1 MNSEKIVQYIQ
12 KHCIADDWTLNINK
26 DDSHETRFAQNVITQ
41 HIAGA
46 MKTISLSVAFGS
58 KAGSCTVNQDD
69 EESLAYIIKT
79 AEDIAKLAPED
90 PEFVPSEGKKDI
102 PKLVNCDPETKTL
115 EPEQMVE
122 IVRKSVDRAK
132 NIGATVSGLTEK
144 HIETNALFTKNGFAG
159 EYEKSDFGHSLTLK
173 KDEVETKV
181 AYEAK
186 NFADFNLEEL
196 LEKLQNQAAT
206 LAVKQTFEPQKI
218 AVLLRPLALQEL
230 FWFMGW
236 MMDRRYADEGITPFT
251 NQIGKPFFGEKFSWL
266 STYKQPTLLAP
277 PFTSDGII
285 AEEIPWVENGIL
297 KNLYTSRYWAKKI
310 GSKPGDNYN
319 MFIPGEGY
327 SEEEML
333 QMVPRGLIVN
343 SFWYIRTVDMKA
355 GEFTGTTRDGVWYFE
370 DGKIKY
376 AVNNLRFNEIPH
388 EATKRII
395 ATGNSELAN
404 PISLLPAMLIDG
416 FNFVDKTS
424 F

>member
-12 KHCIADDWTLNINK
+12 KHCIADDWTLNISK

-41 HIAGA
+41 HIDGA

-90 PEFVPSEGKKDI
+90 PEFVPSEGKMDI
-102 PKLVNCDPETKTL
+102 PKLANCDPETKTL

-186 NFADFNLEEL
+186 NFADFNLEAL

-376 AVNNLRFNEIPH
+376 AVNNLRFNEFPH

>member
-12 KHCIADDWTLNINK
+12 KHCIADDWTLNISK

-90 PEFVPSEGKKDI
+90 PEFVPSEGKMDI
-102 PKLVNCDPETKTL
+102 PKLANCDPETKTL

-186 NFADFNLEEL
+186 NFADFNLEAL

-376 AVNNLRFNEIPH
+376 AVNNLRFNEFPH

>member
-12 KHCIADDWTLNINK
+12 KHCIADDWTLNISK

-90 PEFVPSEGKKDI
+90 PEFVPSEGKMDI
-102 PKLVNCDPETKTL
+102 PKLANCDPETKTL

-327 SEEEML
+327 TEEEML
-333 QMVPRGLIVN
+333 PMVPRGLIIN
-343 SFWYIRTVDMKA
+343 SFWYIRSVDVKA

>member
-1 MNSEKIVQYIQ
+1 MNSDKIVQYIQ
-12 KHCIADDWTLNINK
+12 KHCIADDWTLNITK

-46 MKTISLSVAFGS
+46 MKEISLSVAFGS
-58 KAGSCTVNQDD
+58 KVGSCTVNQDD
-69 EESLAYIIKT
+69 EESLAYLVKT
-79 AEDIAKLAPED
+79 AEEIAKLAPED
-90 PEFVPSEGKKDI
+90 PEFVPSAGKMDI
-102 PKLVNCDPETKTL
+102 PEIANCDPQTKSL
-115 EPEQMVE
+115 EPKQLVD
-122 IVRKSVDRAK
+122 IVQNSINRAK
-132 NIGATVSGLTEK
+132 TYGATVSGLTEK
-144 HIETNALFTKNGFAG
+144 HIETNGLFTKNGFAG

-186 NFADFNLEEL
+186 EYAAFNLETL
-196 LEKLQNQAAT
+196 LEKLFTQAAT

-251 NQIGKPFFGEKFSWL
+251 DQIGKPFFGEKFSWF
-266 STYKQPTLLAP
+266 STCKQPTLLAP

-285 AEEIPWVENGIL
+285 AEEIPWVEKGIL
-297 KNLYTSRYWAKKI
+297 KNLSTSRYWAKKM
-310 GSKPGDNYN
+310 GSKPSVNYN

-327 SEEEML
+327 TEEEML
-333 QMVPRGLIVN
+333 PMVPRGLIVN
-343 SFWYIRTVDMKA
+343 SFWYIRSVDIKA

-376 AVNNLRFNEIPH
+376 AINNLRFNEIPQ

-395 ATGNSELAN
+395 ATGSSELAN
-404 PISLLPAMLIDG
+404 PISLLPAMLIDN

>member
-12 KHCIADDWTLNINK
+12 KHCIADDWTLNISK

-90 PEFVPSEGKKDI
+90 PEFVPSEGKMDI
-102 PKLVNCDPETKTL
+102 PKLANCDPETKTL

-376 AVNNLRFNEIPH
+376 AVNNLRFNEFPH

>member
-12 KHCIADDWTLNINK
+12 KHCIADDWTLNISK

-102 PKLVNCDPETKTL
+102 PKLANCDPETKTL

-186 NFADFNLEEL
+186 NFADFNLEAL

-376 AVNNLRFNEIPH
+376 AVNNLRFNEFPH

>member
-12 KHCIADDWTLNINK
+12 KHCIADDWTLNISK

-102 PKLVNCDPETKTL
+102 PKLANCDPETKTL
-115 EPEQMVE
+115 VPEQMVE

>member
-12 KHCIADDWTLNINK
+12 KHCIADDSTLNITK

-46 MKTISLSVAFGS
+46 MKEISLSVSFGS
-58 KAGSCTVNQDD
+58 KSGSCTVNQDD
-69 EESLAYIIKT
+69 EESLAYLVKT
-79 AEDIAKLAPED
+79 AEEIAKLAPED
-90 PEFVPSEGKKDI
+90 PEFVPSVGKMDI
-102 PKLVNCDPETKTL
+102 PEIANCDPQTKAL
-115 EPEQMVE
+115 EPKQLVD
-122 IVRKSVDRAK
+122 IVQTSISKAK
-132 NIGATVSGLTEK
+132 TFGATVSGLTEK

-159 EYEKSDFGHSLTLK
+159 EYEKSDFGHSMTLK
-173 KDEVETKV
+173 KEEVETKV

-186 NFADFNLEEL
+186 NFADFNLKIL
-196 LEKLQNQAAT
+196 LEKLLNQASS
-206 LAVKQTFEPQKI
+206 LAVKRTFEPQKI

-230 FWFMGW
+230 LWFMGW

-251 NQIGKPFFGEKFSWL
+251 NQIGNPFFGEKFSWF
-266 STYKQPTLLAP
+266 STCKQPTLLAP
-277 PFTSDGII
+277 PFAHDGII
-285 AEEIPWVENGIL
+285 AEEIPWVEKGIL
-297 KNLYTSRYWAKKI
+297 KNLATSRYWAKKI
-310 GSKPGDNYN
+310 GSKPCDIYN

-343 SFWYIRTVDMKA
+343 SFWYIRTVDTKA

-370 DGKIKY
+370 DGKIQY

-388 EATKRII
+388 NATGRII
-395 ATGNSELAN
+395 ATGISELAN
-404 PISLLPAMLIDG
+404 PISLLPPMLIDN

>member
-12 KHCIADDWTLNINK
+12 KHCIADDWTLNISK

-90 PEFVPSEGKKDI
+90 PEFVPSEGKMDI

>member
-12 KHCIADDWTLNINK
+12 KHCIADDWTLNISK

-90 PEFVPSEGKKDI
+90 PEFVPSEGKMDI
-102 PKLVNCDPETKTL
+102 PKLANCDPETKTL

-186 NFADFNLEEL
+186 NFADFNLEAL

>member
-12 KHCIADDWTLNINK
+12 KHCIADDWTLNISK

-41 HIAGA
+41 HIDGA

-102 PKLVNCDPETKTL
+102 PKLANCDPETKTL

>member
-12 KHCIADDWTLNINK
+12 KHCIADDWTLNISK

-102 PKLVNCDPETKTL
+102 PKLANCDPETKTL

-159 EYEKSDFGHSLTLK
+159 EYDKSDFGHSLTLK

-251 NQIGKPFFGEKFSWL
+251 NQIGKPFFGEKFSWF

>member
-12 KHCIADDWTLNINK
+12 KHCIADDWTLNISK

-102 PKLVNCDPETKTL
+102 PKLANCDPETKTL